1 MVEVHNVRVIEI
13 PDGEEARAAI
23 REVGAD
29 AGGVRLMAPKA
40 VHRVLKVEGL
50 PLKAAIILKQEMLS
64 RGGEAAL
71 SREAGG
77 LKAEKT
83 DALLMG
89 TLRQY
94 EELCRKLRM
103 QPFGLSVLADEIKA
117 VLTNLERR
125 KPYTLRCRNHSLTIG
140 ERTLVMGILN
150 VTPDSFSDGGKFID
164 VEAAVVH
171 AREMVEN
178 GADIIDIGGESTRV
192 QANPKYYG
200 DPSNPWSWEPLP
212 VEEELRRILPVLE
225 RLLEEINVP
234 ISIDTYKS
242 ETAKAALEAG
252 AHMINDVW
260 GFQYDPRLAE
270 VAAEHDVPVILMH
283 NQQGT
288 EYRDLMGDML
298 AFLRKSIKIAE
309 DAGVRPEQII
319 IDPGIGFGKTLE
331 QNLEVLHR
339 LGELRSLG
347 KPILLGTS
355 RKSVIGRVLG
365 LPPDQRVEGT
375 AVTVALGIS
384 CGVDIVRVHDVKEMV
399 RVARMA
405 DAICRFNRPPCGDE

>member
-1 MVEVHNVRVIEI
+1 MGEGHNVRVVEI
-13 PDGEEARAAI
+13 ADLEEARSAI
-23 REVGAD
+23 KEVGAD
-29 AGGVRLMAPKA
+29 SAGIRWMAPKA
-40 VHRVLKVEGL
+40 VHRVLRVEGV
-50 PLKAAIILKQEMLS
+50 PLRAAIILKQEMLS

-71 SREAGG
+71 SRDAGG

-83 DALLMG
+83 DVLLMG
-89 TLRQY
+89 TRRQY
-94 EELCRKLRM
+94 DELCKKLRM
-103 QPFGLSVLADEIKA
+103 QPFGLAKLAEEIRA
-117 VLTNLERR
+117 VLDNLERR
-125 KPYTLRCRNHSLTIG
+125 EPSALRCRGYSLPLG

-164 VEAAVVH
+164 VEAAVSH
-171 AREMVEN
+171 AKRMVED
-178 GADIIDIGGESTRV
+178 GADIIDLGGESTRL
-192 QANPKYYG
+192 QANPAYYG
-200 DPSNPWSWEPLP
+200 DPSRPWSWEPLP
-212 VEEELRRILPVLE
+212 VEEELRRIMPVLE
-225 RLLEEINVP
+225 RLLQEVDVP

-260 GFQYDPRLAE
+260 GFQYDPRMAE
-270 VAAEHDVPVILMH
+270 VAAEYDVPVVLMH
-283 NQQGT
+283 NHQGT
-288 EYRDLMGDML
+288 EYSDLIGEMM
-298 AFLRKSIKIAE
+298 AFLRRSIEIAE
-309 DAGVRPEQII
+309 GAGVKPDQII

-339 LGELRSLG
+339 LSEFRSLG

-355 RKSVIGRVLG
+355 RKSVIGRVLD

-375 AVTVALGIS
+375 AATVALGIA

-405 DAICRFNRPPCGDE
+405 DAICRFNRC